1 MKDKTQTQ
9 RILELLLDR
18 GTAGAFVYEFMM
30 PRPQGLGIAQYNARI
45 KELREEGHNIENVT
59 PGHFVLH
66 PRVPLTPVKEIIEY
80 FQNKEQ
86 PVIEEPKAQ
95 MGLF

>member
-9 RILELLLDR
+9 RILELLKER
-18 GTAGAFVYEFMM
+18 GEAGAFVYEFMM

-45 KELREEGHNIENVT
+45 KELREQGHDIENVV
-59 PGHFVLH
+59 PGHFVLRAKA
-66 PRVPLTPVKEIIEY
+66 PATPVKEIIEY

-86 PVIEEPKAQ
+86 PISEPQ